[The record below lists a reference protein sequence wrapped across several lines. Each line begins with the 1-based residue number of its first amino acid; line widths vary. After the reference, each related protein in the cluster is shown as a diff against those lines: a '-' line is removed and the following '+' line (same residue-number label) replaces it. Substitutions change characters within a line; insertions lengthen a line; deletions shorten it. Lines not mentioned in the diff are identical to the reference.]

1 MGELQSVTYHMGIR
15 SDSCRSE
22 SRPTRPDS
30 TPDAQAGSRFTYLE
44 RMEGWVDLVLV
55 IYWDGLPSCLQ
66 VITTW

>member
-44 RMEGWVDLVLV
+44 RMEG
-55 IYWDGLPSCLQ
+55 
-66 VITTW
+66 